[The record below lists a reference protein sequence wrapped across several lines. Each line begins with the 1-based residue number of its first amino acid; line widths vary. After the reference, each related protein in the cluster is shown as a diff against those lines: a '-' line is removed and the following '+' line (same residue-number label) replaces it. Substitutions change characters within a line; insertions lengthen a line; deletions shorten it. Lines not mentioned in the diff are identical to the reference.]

1 MKWPGLPKVSAVTA
15 LVVLGLVGLF
25 VSILPYSAAIAGI
38 VVSTIVL
45 CIGLVG
51 AFRERR

>member
-1 MKWPGLPKVSAVTA
+1 MKWPQSLRVSPITT
-15 LVVLGLVGLF
+15 LIVLGLVGLF

-38 VVSTIVL
+38 VVSAIVL
-45 CIGLVG
+45 SIGLIG

>member
-1 MKWPGLPKVSAVTA
+1 MKWPGLPKVSPITT

-25 VSILPYSAAIAGI
+25 VSILSYSAAIAGI

-45 CIGLVG
+45 GIGLIG
-51 AFRERR
+51 ASRERR

>member
-45 CIGLVG
+45 GIGLIG

>member
-1 MKWPGLPKVSAVTA
+1 MKWPGLPKVSPITA

-25 VSILPYSAAIAGI
+25 VSILPYSRAIAGI
-38 VVSTIVL
+38 VVSDIFL
-45 CIGLVG
+45 SIGLIG

>member
-1 MKWPGLPKVSAVTA
+1 MKWPGLPKVSPITTLIVM
-15 LVVLGLVGLF
+15 GLMGLF
-25 VSILPYSAAIAGI
+25 VSILPYSAAIAGV

-45 CIGLVG
+45 GIGLIG

>member
-1 MKWPGLPKVSAVTA
+1 MKWPGLPKVSPITA